1 MLRASFGKRPLII
14 EEAPFLRGGKGSDRE
29 DLEKVRA
36 F

>member
-1 MLRASFGKRPLII
+1 MLRAKWII

-29 DLEKVRA
+29 DSEKVRA